1 MQNVGANQ
9 SVGYITSVPHIP
21 AMWQEF
27 LHPKVAV
34 CCVTIDWATIE
45 STSGYQV
52 QKWITFC
59 SSLQRFFS
67 SQDDSQVSVYR
78 KKSETKPAMDEIKR
92 KKIVFKCSQTTA
104 EGRASPAEK
113 LQI

>member
-1 MQNVGANQ
+1 
-9 SVGYITSVPHIP
+9 
-21 AMWQEF
+21 MWQEF
-27 LHPKVAV
+27 VHPKVAV
-34 CCVTIDWATIE
+34 WCVTIVWVTIE

-52 QKWITFC
+52 QKWITFF
-59 SSLQRFFS
+59 SSLQRFFFS

-104 EGRASPAEK
+104 EGRASPAER